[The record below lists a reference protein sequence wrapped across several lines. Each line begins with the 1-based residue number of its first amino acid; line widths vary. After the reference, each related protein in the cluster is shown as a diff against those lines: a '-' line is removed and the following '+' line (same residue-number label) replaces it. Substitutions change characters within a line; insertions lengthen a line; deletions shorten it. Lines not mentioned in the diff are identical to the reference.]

1 MFLLLDTAIDYYIVF
16 IDFHTIKSPYSK
28 FGLKWMAQ
36 SCEPQQWSVQYLMYI
51 IQIIVS

>member
-1 MFLLLDTAIDYYIVF
+1 MFLLLDTAIGYYIVF
-16 IDFHTIKSPYSK
+16 IDLNTIESPYSK

-36 SCEPQQWSVQYLMYI
+36 RCEPQQWSVQCLMYI